1 MRATPSL
8 VAAAVACL
16 AVSTAATAAQALSR
30 TITAI
35 SGHALPATIGKNVLD
50 VSWSGSDTLLV
61 ATDQGVYGV
70 AIAGGIPRE
79 LIKGVS
85 LPDGLPHPTSLSS
98 DGKWVSAISSV
109 SNGGFALRLADQK
122 RLLAQHSIR
131 LIPTDVAVRG
141 SRSCVLG
148 YAPAPPTAAQ
158 QDVAA
163 WCGGSS
169 DSWAELK
176 PLHYLHSQHA
186 QDLFRS
192 AMWPLGG
199 RIVIEADGTVD
210 IITSVQPGVF
220 RYGADG
226 KLREVRGQSIDDLV
240 LESMKEILTKFAS
253 DMENRYRLLLNA
265 QPIIDDL
272 VVTPTGPA
280 ILVRVADG
288 NKIHWELWYPL
299 QSGGVGD
306 RVRLGIERIGP
317 FGHLRCDARGSDMAC
332 VGSMPPR
339 NEASVAKTAQAWPH
353 LWLFKLAPSQPQA
366 KQRSAR

>member
-1 MRATPSL
+1 VRATPSL

-16 AVSTAATAAQALSR
+16 AVSTATAAQALSR

-70 AIAGGIPRE
+70 AVAGGIPRE

-85 LPDGLPHPTSLSS
+85 LPDGLPQPTSLSS
-98 DGKWVSAISSV
+98 DGKWVSAISAV

-148 YAPAPPTAAQ
+148 YAPAPPMEAQ

-176 PLHYLHSQHA
+176 PLHHLHSKHA

-192 AMWPLGG
+192 AIWPFGG

-210 IITSVQPGVF
+210 VITSVQPGVF

-226 KLREVRGQSIDDLV
+226 KLREVLGQSTDDLV
-240 LESMKEILTKFAS
+240 LEAMKEISTKFAS

-280 ILVRVADG
+280 ILVRLADES
-288 NKIHWELWYPL
+288 KIHWELWYPL

-317 FGHLRCDARGSDMAC
+317 YGHLRCDARGSDMAC

-353 LWLFKLAPSQPQA
+353 LWLFKLAPSHPPS

>member
-1 MRATPSL
+1 VRATPSL

-16 AVSTAATAAQALSR
+16 AVSTATAAQALSR

-70 AIAGGIPRE
+70 AVAGGIPRE

-85 LPDGLPHPTSLSS
+85 LPDGLPQPTSLSS
-98 DGKWVSAISSV
+98 DGKWVSAISAV

-148 YAPAPPTAAQ
+148 YAPAPPMEAQ

-176 PLHYLHSQHA
+176 PLHHLHSKHA

-192 AMWPLGG
+192 AIWPFGG

-210 IITSVQPGVF
+210 VITSVQPGVF

-226 KLREVRGQSIDDLV
+226 KLREVLGQSTDDLV
-240 LESMKEILTKFAS
+240 LEAMKEISTKFAS

-317 FGHLRCDARGSDMAC
+317 YGHLRCDARGSDMAC

-353 LWLFKLAPSQPQA
+353 LWLFKLAPSHPPS